1 MLFPAAKLMDTA
13 VGPGLD
19 FHSVIIPPAPAP
31 IPMTPHAYMGA
42 LMLWNTPQFPAF
54 SKGIVLINSVPACA
68 VGAMGYG
75 LHAPMFVP
83 GPTFTNLSSYWRH
96 HLVNVPKAL
105 GLMLLTTFAS
115 MAIGALAFAIP
126 KNNKFGAASA
136 DFMKDVTGI
145 DSRKSGWEAVKGSFA
160 SYTNWFTWVHLLIP
174 PAPYPAGQA
183 STAVGSPT
191 VTVNGG
197 PLAFS
202 GPLIGA
208 ACSDLPFVPNA
219 NIIGF
224 SNVLVGVSMSDLI
237 RGIAV
242 HSAQAGISYGVN
254 KAVDKATSTA
264 GKTSCGGS

>member
-1 MLFPAAKLMDTA
+1 MLFPAAKLMDSV

-19 FHSVIIPPAPAP
+19 FHAVIIPPAPAP

-42 LMLWNTPQFPAF
+42 LLLWNTPQFPVF
-54 SKGIVLINSVPACA
+54 KSGVVMINGVPACT

-75 LHAPMFVP
+75 LHAPIFVP
-83 GPTFTNLSSYWRH
+83 GPTAPNLTSYWRH
-96 HLVNVPKAL
+96 HLVNVLKAG

-126 KNNKFGAASA
+126 KSNKVGAASA

-145 DSRKSGWEAVKGSFA
+145 DSRKSGWEAIKGSFA
-160 SYTNWFTWVHLLIP
+160 SYTNWSTWYHLLIP
-174 PAPYPAGQA
+174 PVPYPVGQG

-202 GPLIGA
+202 GPLIA
-208 ACSDLPFVPNA
+208 ASCSDLPFVPNS
-219 NIIGF
+219 NILGF
-224 SNVLVGVSMSDLI
+224 SNVLVGVSMSDLV

-242 HSAQAGISYGVN
+242 HSAQAGISY
-254 KAVDKATSTA
+254 AVAKPFQPKQPAATPCS
-264 GKTSCGGS
+264 

>member
-1 MLFPAAKLMDTA
+1 MLFPAAKLQDSV

-19 FHSVIIPPAPAP
+19 LHSVFIPPAPAP
-31 IPMTPHAYMGA
+31 IPLTPHAYLGS
-42 LMLWNTPQFPAF
+42 LMLWTTPQFPVF
-54 SKGIVLINSVPACA
+54 KSGMVLINMSPACT

-96 HLVNVPKAL
+96 HLVNVLKL
-105 GLMLLTTFAS
+105 GGLMMLTTFAN

-126 KNNKFGAASA
+126 KSNKFGAASA

-160 SYTNWFTWVHLLIP
+160 SYTQWSTWFHLLMP
-174 PAPYPAGQA
+174 PVPYPAGQG

-191 VTVNGG
+191 VTANGA
-197 PLAFS
+197 PLAFVA
-202 GPLIGA
+202 PLVGA
-208 ACSDLPFVPNA
+208 SCSDLPFIPNS
-219 NIIGF
+219 NILGF
-224 SNVLVGVSMSDLI
+224 TNVMVGVSMSDLL

-242 HSAQAGISYGVN
+242 HSAQAGISY
-254 KAVDKATSTA
+254 AVAKPFQPKQPGTTPCS
-264 GKTSCGGS
+264 

>member
-1 MLFPAAKLMDTA
+1 MLFPAAKLMDSV

-19 FHSVIIPPAPAP
+19 FHAVIIPPAPAP
-31 IPMTPHAYMGA
+31 IPMTPHGYMGA
-42 LMLWNTPQFPAF
+42 LLLWNTPQFPVF
-54 SKGIVLINSVPACA
+54 KSGVVLINSMPACT

-75 LHAPMFVP
+75 LHVPIFVP
-83 GPTFTNLSSYWRH
+83 APPTFTNLMSYWRH
-96 HLVNVPKAL
+96 HLTNVPKAL

-126 KNNKFGAASA
+126 KSNKVGAASA

-174 PAPYPAGQA
+174 PAPYPVGQG
-183 STAVGSPT
+183 SSAVGSPT

-202 GPLIGA
+202 GPLIA
-208 ACSDLPFVPNA
+208 ASCSDLPFVPNS
-219 NIIGF
+219 NILGF
-224 SNVLVGVSMSDLI
+224 SNVLVGVSMSDLV

-242 HSAQAGISYGVN
+242 HSAQAGIAYGVN
-254 KAVDKATSTA
+254 KGVEAASSSA
-264 GKTSCGGS
+264 GKTPCS